1 MSQLLNLEG
10 GIWLNNLCML
20 FIIINRNDEKKI
32 INIINKYKVG
42 FKVVVYGQ
50 GTASS
55 SLLEY
60 FGLSRQE
67 KSIITMVLPPIVCK
81 HILRE
86 IEHKINVNEHGK
98 GIAFSISLSSS
109 TKYMLDF
116 YEKHEMED
124 FYMEEANQELIVT
137 IVNEGYADKV
147 MTEAKKGGAT
157 GGTTINGRGLANEK
171 AIKILNISIEPEK
184 DIVLILVPT
193 EKKNDIM
200 NLIVDNCG
208 LKTPGAGICFSLPVD
223 QVVGLNKNID
233 N

>member
-1 MSQLLNLEG
+1 MNHD
-10 GIWLNNLCML
+10 
-20 FIIINRNDEKKI
+20 DEKKM

-42 FKVVVYGQ
+42 FKVVMYGK

-60 FGLSRQE
+60 FGLSNKE
-67 KSIITMVLPPIVCK
+67 KSIMTMVLPPIICK

-86 IEHKINVNEHGK
+86 IEQKFNVNERGK
-98 GIAFSISLSSS
+98 GVAFSISLSSS

-116 YEKHEMED
+116 YKTHEMED
-124 FYMEEANQELIVT
+124 FEMEAANQELIVT
-137 IVNEGYADKV
+137 IVNEGYAEKV

-184 DIVLILVPT
+184 DIVLILVPS
-193 EKKNDIM
+193 EKKNNIM
-200 NLIVDNCG
+200 NLIVENCG
-208 LKTPGAGICFSLPVD
+208 LKTTGAGICFSLPVD
-223 QVVGLNKNID
+223 HVVGLNKNI
-233 N
+233 NN